1 MTSALD
7 PRTPVVVGAAEVVH
21 RDGPDFTPASATD
34 LMVEA
39 VREALESTGAATTVG
54 TSVGIVLVPH
64 GTWTESDPGRAV
76 AAAIGAPAARSIRSE
91 LGVLQQSLLAR
102 ATAEI
107 IAGANDVVVVVGGE
121 NRWSGVVAAKRGVD
135 VPAAPELAT
144 AGEPDE
150 VIVPKEMV
158 ISPIE
163 IERNL
168 TTAAHQYAIIESALR
183 HHLGRSIGAHQRE
196 LGALWARFAQIAADA
211 PASWDTRSMNAEE
224 IAFESDTNRMIAAPY
239 PKWLISQWNVDQ
251 AAALIVTTVGVATRL
266 DLDESRWVFPLAMA
280 ESNAVIPMPERAE
293 LHRWPASQLVARRAL
308 DSAGV
313 GLDEIGPID
322 LYSCFPAAVEV
333 QAREIGV
340 STDRD
345 LTLTGGMTFG
355 GGPFNNYSLQGAA
368 AMVRTLRGD
377 VEARIGLTSAVS
389 GLLTKPAVTI
399 WSNRPPKTPFV
410 ALDLTDEAIAATA
423 RCEVDAHLSG
433 SGVVVGATVVPA
445 RDGSCTTVAVIEID
459 GVRTVAQSHDA
470 TLGERLMTS
479 DPVGHPVVVDPPGTF
494 VAA

>member
-1 MTSALD
+1 
-7 PRTPVVVGAAEVVH
+7 
-21 RDGPDFTPASATD
+21 
-34 LMVEA
+34 
-39 VREALESTGAATTVG
+39 
-54 TSVGIVLVPH
+54 
-64 GTWTESDPGRAV
+64 
-76 AAAIGAPAARSIRSE
+76 
-91 LGVLQQSLLAR
+91 
-102 ATAEI
+102 
-107 IAGANDVVVVVGGE
+107 
-121 NRWSGVVAAKRGVD
+121 
-135 VPAAPELAT
+135 
-144 AGEPDE
+144 
-150 VIVPKEMV
+150 
-158 ISPIE
+158 
-163 IERNL
+163 
-168 TTAAHQYAIIESALR
+168 
-183 HHLGRSIGAHQRE
+183 
-196 LGALWARFAQIAADA
+196 
-211 PASWDTRSMNAEE
+211 
-224 IAFESDTNRMIAAPY
+224 
-239 PKWLISQWNVDQ
+239 
-251 AAALIVTTVGVATRL
+251 
-266 DLDESRWVFPLAMA
+266 VFPLAMA